1 MKKQNEQRLVPK
13 LRFKGFSED
22 WEQCKLLEVTNR
34 VRDNDGNMSLP
45 TLTISAREGW
55 LDQKDRFSKNIAGN
69 QQKNYTQLKYGQLSY
84 NKGNSKA
91 APYGVVYMLN
101 THKEALV
108 PSVYHSFEMI
118 DGVPKFLE
126 YLFSSR
132 KLDRELRKYVSSS
145 ARMDG
150 LLNITYQ
157 NFEKVELNLP
167 QKYEQ
172 LKVKEFLKKLDL
184 LLTLHNKKLELYQ
197 KYKQSIKNTIL
208 QNKLRLKE
216 DNTPWQSLTIGDIG
230 KTISGTGFPEKE
242 QGGNTGIPFF
252 KVSDMNINDNHKVMQ
267 KSTNYVTESQ
277 VQQNKWKVIET
288 KNSYIIFAKVGA
300 AIYLE
305 RKRLVFNNFLID
317 NNLMALE
324 IAENFDSEFIYT
336 LINNISFSRFARV
349 GALPSFNSSDIE
361 NIRVYIPNKEI
372 QSKYGNLFKKLDQH
386 EVSIDNKVKKLMTF
400 KAYLLEHLFI

>member
-1 MKKQNEQRLVPK
+1 MKVNTPK
-13 LRFKGFSED
+13 RRFKGFSEN
-22 WEQCKLLEVTNR
+22 WEQEKLKNISTVSSCKRIYKNETHELGEIPFYKIGTIGKKPDSYITREIFENYKQNYDYPDYGDTIITASGSIGRLFQYQGEEAYFQDSNLVWLNFKLEMNKDYTYYYLNRIRWAVEGTTITRLYNKNILSSIFKYPNLEEQNKIAEFIGTIDKLLTLHKRKFEKLKQLQKSYLNESVFSEPKRSPKRRFKGFVEPWEQYQLSEVTNR
-34 VRDNDGNMSLP
+34 VRGNDGNMSLP

-108 PSVYHSFEMI
+108 PSIYHSFEMI
-118 DGVPKFLE
+118 DGEPKFLE

-184 LLTLHNKKLELYQ
+184 LLTLHKHKHNA
-197 KYKQSIKNTIL
+197 IKIL
-208 QNKLRLKE
+208 QK
-216 DNTPWQSLTIGDIG
+216 
-230 KTISGTGFPEKE
+230 
-242 QGGNTGIPFF
+242 
-252 KVSDMNINDNHKVMQ
+252 
-267 KSTNYVTESQ
+267 
-277 VQQNKWKVIET
+277 
-288 KNSYIIFAKVGA
+288 
-300 AIYLE
+300 IYLQ
-305 RKRLVFNNFLID
+305 
-317 NNLMALE
+317 NNLKDETYA
-324 IAENFDSEFIYT
+324 
-336 LINNISFSRFARV
+336 
-349 GALPSFNSSDIE
+349 
-361 NIRVYIPNKEI
+361 
-372 QSKYGNLFKKLDQH
+372 
-386 EVSIDNKVKKLMTF
+386 
-400 KAYLLEHLFI
+400 

>member
-1 MKKQNEQRLVPK
+1 CTGSSYPAISSKDLVDIKVNISRNIEEQNK
-13 LRFKGFSED
+13 IADFIG
-22 WEQCKLLEVTNR
+22 
-34 VRDNDGNMSLP
+34 
-45 TLTISAREGW
+45 TI
-55 LDQKDRFSKNIAGN
+55 DK
-69 QQKNYTQLKYGQLSY
+69 
-84 NKGNSKA
+84 
-91 APYGVVYMLN
+91 
-101 THKEALV
+101 
-108 PSVYHSFEMI
+108 
-118 DGVPKFLE
+118 
-126 YLFSSR
+126 
-132 KLDRELRKYVSSS
+132 
-145 ARMDG
+145 
-150 LLNITYQ
+150 
-157 NFEKVELNLP
+157 
-167 QKYEQ
+167 
-172 LKVKEFLKKLDL
+172 

-317 NNLMALE
+317 YNLMALE

-336 LINNISFSRFARV
+336 
-349 GALPSFNSSDIE
+349 
-361 NIRVYIPNKEI
+361 
-372 QSKYGNLFKKLDQH
+372 
-386 EVSIDNKVKKLMTF
+386 
-400 KAYLLEHLFI
+400 